1 MIREIHRD
9 YYGRDHK
16 ITIFE
21 KENNYGKRNHEL
33 Q

>member
-1 MIREIHRD
+1 MIREIYRD

-16 ITIFE
+16 FIIFE